1 MSAKSSGLGKGL
13 DLIFMENNPENE
25 NIPVTL
31 KISELEANKDQP
43 RINFNDD
50 SLKELASSIASHGLI
65 QPIVV
70 KPLASGK
77 YKIIAGE
84 RRFRAC
90 KMAGVTEA
98 PVIIKDINDAE
109 IMELALIENLQREN
123 LSAVEE
129 AKGYKSLIDIYGF
142 TQEKVSSSVGKSR
155 SYVANTLRLLN
166 LPKSVI
172 ERLENNE
179 ISVGHART
187 LLSLENEQD
196 IERALMSVLN
206 NGLNVRQLE
215 QLVKNIN
222 SKALEGENSS
232 KIKIQDKLIQKI
244 ESDLMSRLNRKV
256 KILSGSNRKKNTV
269 QIEFSDKDDLM
280 AFYDSIVGENNR
292 KI

>member
-90 KMAGVTEA
+90 KMAGVTEV

-187 LLSLENEQD
+187 LLSLENEED

-222 SKALEGENSS
+222 SKANEEENSP

-280 AFYDSIVGENNR
+280 AFYDSIVGG
-292 KI
+292 K

>member
-90 KMAGVTEA
+90 KMAGVTEV

-280 AFYDSIVGENNR
+280 AFYDSIVGG
-292 KI
+292 K

>member
-1 MSAKSSGLGKGL
+1 MAAKSSGLGKGL

-31 KISELEANKDQP
+31 KLSELEANKDQP

-84 RRFRAC
+84 RRSRAC
-90 KMAGVTEA
+90 KMAGVTEV

-129 AKGYKSLIDIYGF
+129 AKGYKSLMDSYGF

-166 LPKSVI
+166 LPKIVI

-187 LLSLENEQD
+187 LLSLENEED
-196 IERALMSVLN
+196 IERALLSIIKDS
-206 NGLNVRQLE
+206 LNVRQLE
-215 QLVKNIN
+215 KLVKNIN
-222 SKALEGENSS
+222 FRISEEKNLP
-232 KIKIQDKLIQKI
+232 KVKIQDKFIKKI
-244 ESDLMSRLNRKV
+244 ESDLANMLNRKV
-256 KILSGSNRKKNTV
+256 RIFSGNRKKNKI
-269 QIEFSDKDDLM
+269 QIEFSDNDDLTK
-280 AFYDSIVGENNR
+280 FYNSIVGE
-292 KI
+292 K

>member
-90 KMAGVTEA
+90 KMAGVTEV

-232 KIKIQDKLIQKI
+232 KIKIQDKFIKKI

-280 AFYDSIVGENNR
+280 AFYDSIVGG
-292 KI
+292 K

>member
-31 KISELEANKDQP
+31 KLSELEANKDQP

-90 KMAGVTEA
+90 KMAGVTEV

-129 AKGYKSLIDIYGF
+129 AKGYKSLIDSYGF

-196 IERALMSVLN
+196 IDRKSV
-206 NGLNVRQLE
+206 V
-215 QLVKNIN
+215 
-222 SKALEGENSS
+222 
-232 KIKIQDKLIQKI
+232 
-244 ESDLMSRLNRKV
+244 
-256 KILSGSNRKKNTV
+256 
-269 QIEFSDKDDLM
+269 
-280 AFYDSIVGENNR
+280 
-292 KI
+292 

>member
-1 MSAKSSGLGKGL
+1 MAAKSSGLGKGL

-31 KISELEANKDQP
+31 KLSELEANKDQP

-84 RRFRAC
+84 RRSRAC
-90 KMAGVTEA
+90 KMAGVTEV

-129 AKGYKSLIDIYGF
+129 AKGYKSLMDSYGL

-166 LPKSVI
+166 LPKIVI

-187 LLSLENEQD
+187 LLSLENEED
-196 IERALMSVLN
+196 IERALLSIIKDS
-206 NGLNVRQLE
+206 LNVRQLE
-215 QLVKNIN
+215 KLVKNIN
-222 SKALEGENSS
+222 SGISEEKNLP
-232 KIKIQDKLIQKI
+232 KVKIQDKFIKKI
-244 ESDLMSRLNRKV
+244 ESDLANRLNRKV
-256 KILSGSNRKKNTV
+256 RIFSGNRKKNTI
-269 QIEFSDKDDLM
+269 QIEFSDNDDL
-280 AFYDSIVGENNR
+280 AKFYNSIVGE
-292 KI
+292 K

>member
-90 KMAGVTEA
+90 KMAGA
-98 PVIIKDINDAE
+98 A
-109 IMELALIENLQREN
+109 
-123 LSAVEE
+123 
-129 AKGYKSLIDIYGF
+129 
-142 TQEKVSSSVGKSR
+142 
-155 SYVANTLRLLN
+155 
-166 LPKSVI
+166 
-172 ERLENNE
+172 
-179 ISVGHART
+179 
-187 LLSLENEQD
+187 
-196 IERALMSVLN
+196 
-206 NGLNVRQLE
+206 
-215 QLVKNIN
+215 
-222 SKALEGENSS
+222 
-232 KIKIQDKLIQKI
+232 
-244 ESDLMSRLNRKV
+244 
-256 KILSGSNRKKNTV
+256 
-269 QIEFSDKDDLM
+269 
-280 AFYDSIVGENNR
+280 
-292 KI
+292 

>member
-222 SKALEGENSS
+222 SKALEVENSS
-232 KIKIQDKLIQKI
+232 KIKIQDKFIKKI

>member
-187 LLSLENEQD
+187 LLSLENEED

-222 SKALEGENSS
+222 SKALEVENSS
-232 KIKIQDKLIQKI
+232 KIKIQDKFIKKI

-280 AFYDSIVGENNR
+280 AFYDSIVGG
-292 KI
+292 K

>member
-196 IERALMSVLN
+196 IERALMSILN

-222 SKALEGENSS
+222 SKALEVENSS

-280 AFYDSIVGENNR
+280 AFYDSIVGG
-292 KI
+292 K

>member
-222 SKALEGENSS
+222 SKALEVENSS
-232 KIKIQDKLIQKI
+232 KIKIQDKFIKKI

-280 AFYDSIVGENNR
+280 AFYDSIVGG
-292 KI
+292 K

>member
-1 MSAKSSGLGKGL
+1 MAAKSSGLGKGL

-31 KISELEANKDQP
+31 KLSELEANKDQP

-84 RRFRAC
+84 RRSRAC
-90 KMAGVTEA
+90 KMAGVTEV

-129 AKGYKSLIDIYGF
+129 AKGYKSLMDSYGF

-166 LPKSVI
+166 LPKIVV

-187 LLSLENEQD
+187 LLSLENEED
-196 IERALMSVLN
+196 IERALLSIIKDS
-206 NGLNVRQLE
+206 LNVRQLE
-215 QLVKNIN
+215 KLVKNIN
-222 SKALEGENSS
+222 SGISEEKNLP
-232 KIKIQDKLIQKI
+232 KVKIQDKFIKKI
-244 ESDLMSRLNRKV
+244 ESDLANRLNRKV
-256 KILSGSNRKKNTV
+256 RIFSGNRKKNTI
-269 QIEFSDKDDLM
+269 QIEFSDNDDL
-280 AFYDSIVGENNR
+280 AKFYNSIVGE
-292 KI
+292 K

>member
-31 KISELEANKDQP
+31 KLSELEANKDQP

-90 KMAGVTEA
+90 KMAGVTEV

-129 AKGYKSLIDIYGF
+129 AKGYKSLIDSYGF
-142 TQEKVSSSVGKSR
+142 TQEKVSSTVGKSR

-280 AFYDSIVGENNR
+280 AFYDSIVGG
-292 KI
+292 K